1 MGFRS
6 KQVFIN
12 RIFVSGNDMRPQQ
25 SCVSKF
31 PGGVNPHFSNCICQ
45 VVDFSTWNWPVGPEP
60 GANLQLPAASTWS
73 RKPLSHSWPGV
84 SVMAGVCQ
92 FLLGIRCR
100 VRVFKACFTQDGAEM
115 KIMTIFP
122 AFAPAKASWV
132 SSAPRSKS
140 GGFLM
145 PLSFL
150 SGHKMVD
157 FPVKVQSFPK
167 LVKSSISF
175 GKAWLFRCCEARKGH
190 PPMFETF
197 WLHPNRRPKF
207 HHCDWCGAPPSLPLG
222 PKDVPSANGHARGWG
237 NSRNSK

>member
-1 MGFRS
+1 
-6 KQVFIN
+6 
-12 RIFVSGNDMRPQQ
+12 MRPQQ
-25 SCVSKF
+25 STVSTF
-31 PGGVNPHFSNCICQ
+31 PGGVNPQFFKLHLSSRRIFNVELAGWPRSDLRSQASNG
-45 VVDFSTWNWPVGPEP
+45 VSSN
-60 GANLQLPAASTWS
+60 WS
-73 RKPLSHSWPGV
+73 RKPLSHSWPEV

-92 FLLGIRCR
+92 ILLGIRCR
-100 VRVFKACFTQDGAEM
+100 VRVFKACVTQDGAEM

-150 SGHKMVD
+150 SAHKMVD